1 MPIVGILITD
11 EVEVHTNS
19 CCVVSQAAGEQIDV
33 WWIDETSAILPI
45 QIRIVADDRAGLT
58 HDVSGVIRDEGLNIS
73 SAHINTNPDRR
84 ATMRVTVGLSSMGQL
99 ARLMRRIEMIP
110 GVFDV
115 ARDGTHRRLQ
125 S

>member
-1 MPIVGILITD
+1 MSHGAD
-11 EVEVHTNS
+11 
-19 CCVVSQAAGEQIDV
+19 EQIDV
-33 WWIDETSAILPI
+33 WWIDDTSTILPI

-73 SAHINTNPDRR
+73 SAHIYTNQERR
-84 ATMRVTVGLSSMGQL
+84 ATMRVTVGLVSMGQL
-99 ARLMRRIEMIP
+99 ARLMSRLETIP

-115 ARDGTHRRLQ
+115 ARDGVHRRNR